1 VEAVKVIVHVHGG
14 LLRYC
19 GGVSPLELDLPE
31 GTTVAE
37 VMARLGIPS
46 NEVFTTVVNRQFV
59 SEDTPLREGDRLD
72 LVPPIPG
79 G

>member
-1 VEAVKVIVHVHGG
+1 MKVIVHVHGG

-19 GGVSPLELDLPE
+19 SGVSPLELDLPE

-46 NEVFTTVVNRQFV
+46 NEVFTTVVNRQFA
-59 SEDTPLREGDRLD
+59 SEDTPLRDGDRLD

>member
-1 VEAVKVIVHVHGG
+1 MKVIVHVHGG
-14 LLRYC
+14 LLRFS

-37 VMARLGIPS
+37 VMARLGVPPS
-46 NEVFTTVVNRQFV
+46 EVFTTVVNRQFV
-59 SEDTPLREGDRLD
+59 SEDTPLRDGDRLD